1 MAPFLPCTHK
11 AGRRKTCPYT
21 ENPLEINYMNDSHY
35 CPNTPA
41 EIREMLATIGAS
53 SVEDLFAPI
62 PAELRAK
69 TFNLPAGMSEFE
81 TFARMQSIAAENS
94 NGMVNFIGGGFYD
107 HVIPAV
113 IDHLSG
119 RAEFYTAY
127 TPYQPE
133 CSQGTLQ
140 ALFEY
145 QTAICR
151 LTGLDVSNAS
161 LYDGATACAEA
172 AMMALR
178 VTGRTR
184 IVVDGCVSPFS
195 RQVLK
200 TYLFNLN
207 VEVVEIAP
215 LDGLLNRA
223 ELAGVLDDSVAAV
236 LVQNPNFFGSVE
248 EFSPLAEQVHAVG
261 ALLVASVY
269 PISLGLLKSPGEMGV
284 DIAVGD
290 GQSLGN
296 PLSFGGPS
304 FGFIAARKAYIR
316 NMPGRIIGETVDKQ
330 GRRGYVLTL
339 QAREQHIKR
348 HKATSNICSNQGL
361 CALRGLIFL
370 SAVGREGLVEMA
382 RLNRDK
388 AEYAKSRLA
397 GIPGVKVLQSSPTF
411 NEFTIFLPK
420 PAAAVVAGLL
430 KEGVAAGV
438 PLGEYYEDSAN
449 AMVVTATEKR
459 TRKEIDQLVKVLE
472 VALCA

>member
-1 MAPFLPCTHK
+1 MH
-11 AGRRKTCPYT
+11 
-21 ENPLEINYMNDSHY
+21 DSHY
-35 CPNTPA
+35 CPHTPD
-41 EIREMLATIGAS
+41 EIREMLAAIG
-53 SVEDLFAPI
+53 VGCIEDLFAPI
-62 PAELRAK
+62 PDELRAR
-69 TFNLPAGMSEFE
+69 TFNIPPGMSEFE
-81 TFARMQSIAAENS
+81 TLDRMRTIAEENT
-94 NGMVNFIGGGFYD
+94 GGLIHFIGGGCYD
-107 HVIPAV
+107 HVIPSCV
-113 IDHLSG
+113 GHLAG

-178 VTGRTR
+178 ITGRNR

-200 TYLFNLN
+200 TYLYNLD
-207 VEVVEIAP
+207 VEVVEIEP
-215 LDGLLNRA
+215 LDGLLNRE
-223 ELAGVLDDSVAAV
+223 ELARVLDDGVAAL

-248 EFSPLAEQVHAVG
+248 EFSEVAGQVHRVG
-261 ALLVASVY
+261 GLLIASVY
-269 PISLGLLKSPGEMGV
+269 PVSLGLLAPPGEMGA

-304 FGFIAARKAYIR
+304 FGFIAARKAFIR
-316 NMPGRIIGETVDKQ
+316 NMPGRIIGETIDRQ
-330 GRRGYVLTL
+330 GRRGFVLTL

-361 CALRGLIFL
+361 FALRGLIFL
-370 SAVGREGLVEMA
+370 SSVGRQGLVDLA

-388 AEYAKSRLA
+388 AEYAKAQLA
-397 GIPGVKVLQSSPTF
+397 AIPGVTVLQSAHTF
-411 NEFTIFLPK
+411 NEFTLSLPK
-420 PAAAVVAGLL
+420 PADGVVSSLL
-430 KEGVAAGV
+430 AKGIGAGV
-438 PLGEYYEDSAN
+438 PLGGYYGDSEN
-449 AMVVTATEKR
+449 LMVVTVTEKR
-459 TRKEIDQLVKVLE
+459 TRREIDRLVRELE
-472 VALCA
+472 VELCS

>member
-1 MAPFLPCTHK
+1 
-11 AGRRKTCPYT
+11 
-21 ENPLEINYMNDSHY
+21 MNDSHY
-35 CPNTPA
+35 CPHTPE
-41 EIREMLATIGAS
+41 EIAEMLSTIGVA
-53 SVEDLFAPI
+53 SVEELFAPI
-62 PAELRAK
+62 PTELRAK

-81 TFARMQSIAAENS
+81 TYGRMQELAGDNTP
-94 NGMVNFIGGGFYD
+94 GMVNFIGGGFYD
-107 HVIPAV
+107 HIIPAV
-113 IDHLSG
+113 VDHLSG

-161 LYDGATACAEA
+161 LYDGGTACAEA

-178 VTGRTR
+178 VTGRNK
-184 IVVDGCVSPFS
+184 ILIDGSVSPFS
-195 RQVLK
+195 RQVVK
-200 TYLFNLN
+200 TYLFNLD
-207 VEVVEIAP
+207 VEIVEIDP

-223 ELAGVLDDSVAAV
+223 ELASLLDDSVAAL
-236 LVQNPNFFGSVE
+236 LVQNPNFFGSIEDFTAV
-248 EFSPLAEQVHAVG
+248 AGQVHGVG
-261 ALLVASVY
+261 ALLIGSVY
-269 PISLGLLKSPGEMGV
+269 PIALGILKTPGETGI

-304 FGFIAARKAYIR
+304 FGFIAAKKTFIR
-316 NMPGRIIGETVDKQ
+316 NMPGRIVGETVDKN
-330 GRRGYVLTL
+330 GTRGYVLTL

-370 SAVGREGLVEMA
+370 SAVGKEGLAELA

-388 AEYAKSRLA
+388 AEYAKARLA
-397 GIPGVKVLQSSPTF
+397 AIPGVTVLQVAPTF
-411 NEFTIFLPK
+411 NEFTVSLPK
-420 PAAAVVAGLL
+420 DAAEVVAELL
-430 KEGVAAGV
+430 KAGIAAGV
-438 PLGEYYEDSAN
+438 PLGQYYLGSEN
-449 AMVVTATEKR
+449 CLVVTVTEKR
-459 TRKEIDQLVKVLE
+459 SKKEIDKFAE
-472 VALCA
+472 ALQSELIAIHF